1 MVLGELGSQITSA
14 LRKMTTTTI
23 LDQSVIDAMLKEI
36 CFALIQADVRV
47 TLVGQLRK
55 DIQNRIKL
63 AEIAPGVNKR
73 KVVQKAVMEAICN
86 LLDSGKQAP
95 TFKKG
100 KPNVV
105 MFVGLQGSGKT
116 TTVSKMA
123 YYYKRKG
130 WKTCLVCAD
139 TFRAGAFDQLKQN
152 ATRCRVPFYGSHEEL
167 DPVRIAQEGVDHFKK
182 EGYEII
188 IVDTSGRHKQETELF
203 EEMTQVK
210 EAVSPDQ
217 IVFVMDGSIGQAAFD
232 QAKAFQDSV
241 DVGAVIITKL
251 DGHAKGGGALS
262 AVAATKSPII
272 FLGTGEHMDD
282 FEPFHTQRFVSKLL
296 GMGDMES
303 LVKSLKEVVGDDE
316 ESQKELLQRIQ
327 QGQFSFRDMY
337 DQFNNLLKMGPLNKV
352 MENMPGMSQLMSASK
367 SQGVDS
373 SHKIKCYLYIMDSM
387 TAQELDDPRILTTNK
402 FQRESRIERIAR
414 GSGRS
419 VREVEEIIMQ
429 FKNMQKMMN
438 GMGKMKLGRGGQ
450 MNQRQMGNMANMIP
464 PHLLKQ
470 MGGMGG
476 IQNLMKQMGG
486 M

>member
-1 MVLGELGSQITSA
+1 
-14 LRKMTTTTI
+14 
-23 LDQSVIDAMLKEI
+23 
-36 CFALIQADVRV
+36 
-47 TLVGQLRK
+47 
-55 DIQNRIKL
+55 
-63 AEIAPGVNKR
+63 
-73 KVVQKAVMEAICN
+73 
-86 LLDSGKQAP
+86 
-95 TFKKG
+95 
-100 KPNVV
+100 
-105 MFVGLQGSGKT
+105 
-116 TTVSKMA
+116 
-123 YYYKRKG
+123 
-130 WKTCLVCAD
+130 
-139 TFRAGAFDQLKQN
+139 
-152 ATRCRVPFYGSHEEL
+152 
-167 DPVRIAQEGVDHFKK
+167 
-182 EGYEII
+182 
-188 IVDTSGRHKQETELF
+188 
-203 EEMTQVK
+203 
-210 EAVSPDQ
+210 
-217 IVFVMDGSIGQAAFD
+217 
-232 QAKAFQDSV
+232 
-241 DVGAVIITKL
+241 
-251 DGHAKGGGALS
+251 
-262 AVAATKSPII
+262 
-272 FLGTGEHMDD
+272 MDD

-303 LVKSLKEVVGDDE
+303 LVNSLKDVVGNDE

-402 FQRESRIERIAR
+402 FNRESRIERIAR

-419 VREVEEIIMQ
+419 IREVEEIIMQ